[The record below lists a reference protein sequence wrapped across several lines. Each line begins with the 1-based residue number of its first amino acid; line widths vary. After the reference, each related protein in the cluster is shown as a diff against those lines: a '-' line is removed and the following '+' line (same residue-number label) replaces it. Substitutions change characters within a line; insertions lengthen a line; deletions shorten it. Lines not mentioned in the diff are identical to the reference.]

1 LINIIST
8 RATIAIPATPPTIPP
23 MTEEVV
29 GSRAPDVGLELVD
42 VLVGAGLA
50 VAPAPAPTPA
60 VPSATPSIE
69 TVGTSVLQ
77 VRPDEEL
84 EVKKLNEELVFERNA
99 VEVVFGNK
107 WTLVLL

>member
-1 LINIIST
+1 
-8 RATIAIPATPPTIPP
+8 

-60 VPSATPSIE
+60 VPSAPPSME
-69 TVGTSVLQ
+69 TAGTSVLE

-84 EVKKLNEELVFERNA
+84 EVEKLNEELVFE
-99 VEVVFGNK
+99 
-107 WTLVLL
+107 